1 MQTEAQPTRTRIL
14 NAAREIFSE
23 NGFHSASMKAICKSC
38 AISPGTLYHHFISKE
53 ALIQAII
60 LQDQERALA
69 RFREPIEGIHFVD
82 YMVESIVSLTHEA
95 FGQRAL
101 VVEIMAE
108 GMRNPQVAAML
119 KNKHM
124 TITEFVAQRMRD
136 AQQKGEIS
144 PDINTAM
151 TSRLLLDL
159 TYGVLADL
167 GDIANNFAFAMGAL
181 FLLSYYTDVAGVGAA
196 AAGTMLLLVR
206 VFDAFADVFA
216 GRVVDS
222 VNTRWGK
229 FRPFLLFGTAPLMIF
244 SVLVFWVPTDWSH
257 GSKVVYAYLTY
268 MGLGLCYSLVN
279 IPYGSLA
286 TAMTQQPQSR
296 ARLGAARGI
305 AASLTFVCLAFLI
318 GPSIKNSS
326 PEEMVSV
333 YHFWTIVLAI
343 AGMVLYFIC
352 FKSTRENVVRIVAQP
367 SLKISLQTLKR
378 NRPLFMLCI
387 GALCVLISTFAV
399 SASSLF
405 YVRYVLNDTGLFTVL
420 VLVQNLVGT
429 VASAPLVPGMVARI
443 GKKNTFLIGALL
455 GTCGYLLFF
464 WVSVWSLPVALVAL
478 AIASIGQGVTMTV
491 MWALEAD
498 TVEYGEYLTG
508 VRIEGLTYSLFSFTR
523 KCGQAIGGSIPAFI
537 LGLSGYIANQV
548 QTPEVIM
555 GIRTSIALVPCGF
568 MLLAFVIIWFY
579 PLTDKKFKEIV
590 VEIDNRKKV
599 QQQLISDITN

>member
-1 MQTEAQPTRTRIL
+1 MNQQLSWRT
-14 NAAREIFSE
+14 
-23 NGFHSASMKAICKSC
+23 
-38 AISPGTLYHHFISKE
+38 
-53 ALIQAII
+53 
-60 LQDQERALA
+60 
-69 RFREPIEGIHFVD
+69 
-82 YMVESIVSLTHEA
+82 IVGYS
-95 FGQRAL
+95 
-101 VVEIMAE
+101 
-108 GMRNPQVAAML
+108 
-119 KNKHM
+119 
-124 TITEFVAQRMRD
+124 
-136 AQQKGEIS
+136 
-144 PDINTAM
+144 
-151 TSRLLLDL
+151 
-159 TYGVLADL
+159 L
-167 GDIANNFAFAMGAL
+167 GDVANNFAFAMGAL

-257 GSKVVYAYLTY
+257 SSKVVYAYLTY

-367 SLKISLQTLKR
+367 SLKISLH
-378 NRPLFMLCI
+378 
-387 GALCVLISTFAV
+387 
-399 SASSLF
+399 
-405 YVRYVLNDTGLFTVL
+405 TVL

-590 VEIDNRKKV
+590 VEIDNRKKM

>member
-1 MQTEAQPTRTRIL
+1 MNQQLSWRT
-14 NAAREIFSE
+14 
-23 NGFHSASMKAICKSC
+23 
-38 AISPGTLYHHFISKE
+38 
-53 ALIQAII
+53 
-60 LQDQERALA
+60 
-69 RFREPIEGIHFVD
+69 
-82 YMVESIVSLTHEA
+82 IVGYS
-95 FGQRAL
+95 
-101 VVEIMAE
+101 
-108 GMRNPQVAAML
+108 
-119 KNKHM
+119 
-124 TITEFVAQRMRD
+124 
-136 AQQKGEIS
+136 
-144 PDINTAM
+144 
-151 TSRLLLDL
+151 
-159 TYGVLADL
+159 L
-167 GDIANNFAFAMGAL
+167 GDVANNFAFAMGAL

-367 SLKISLQTLKR
+367 S
-378 NRPLFMLCI
+378 F
-387 GALCVLISTFAV
+387 
-399 SASSLF
+399 
-405 YVRYVLNDTGLFTVL
+405 
-420 VLVQNLVGT
+420 
-429 VASAPLVPGMVARI
+429 
-443 GKKNTFLIGALL
+443 
-455 GTCGYLLFF
+455 
-464 WVSVWSLPVALVAL
+464 
-478 AIASIGQGVTMTV
+478 
-491 MWALEAD
+491 

>member
-1 MQTEAQPTRTRIL
+1 MKNRSREANNESTTLWRT
-14 NAAREIFSE
+14 
-23 NGFHSASMKAICKSC
+23 
-38 AISPGTLYHHFISKE
+38 
-53 ALIQAII
+53 
-60 LQDQERALA
+60 
-69 RFREPIEGIHFVD
+69 
-82 YMVESIVSLTHEA
+82 IVGYS
-95 FGQRAL
+95 
-101 VVEIMAE
+101 
-108 GMRNPQVAAML
+108 
-119 KNKHM
+119 
-124 TITEFVAQRMRD
+124 
-136 AQQKGEIS
+136 
-144 PDINTAM
+144 
-151 TSRLLLDL
+151 
-159 TYGVLADL
+159 L
-167 GDIANNFAFAMGAL
+167 GDVANNFAFAMGAL

-196 AAGTMLLLVR
+196 TAGTMLLLVR

-268 MGLGLCYSLVN
+268 MGLGLCWHGEYSLWFTCYRDDPTTT
-279 IPYGSLA
+279 IPRPSGRGSW
-286 TAMTQQPQSR
+286 
-296 ARLGAARGI
+296 I

-367 SLKISLQTLKR
+367 SLNISLQTLKR

-443 GKKNTFLIGALL
+443 GK
-455 GTCGYLLFF
+455 
-464 WVSVWSLPVALVAL
+464 
-478 AIASIGQGVTMTV
+478 
-491 MWALEAD
+491 
-498 TVEYGEYLTG
+498 
-508 VRIEGLTYSLFSFTR
+508 RIPS
-523 KCGQAIGGSIPAFI
+523 
-537 LGLSGYIANQV
+537 
-548 QTPEVIM
+548 
-555 GIRTSIALVPCGF
+555 
-568 MLLAFVIIWFY
+568 
-579 PLTDKKFKEIV
+579 
-590 VEIDNRKKV
+590 
-599 QQQLISDITN
+599 

>member
-1 MQTEAQPTRTRIL
+1 MNQQLSWR
-14 NAAREIFSE
+14 
-23 NGFHSASMKAICKSC
+23 AIVGYS
-38 AISPGTLYHHFISKE
+38 
-53 ALIQAII
+53 
-60 LQDQERALA
+60 
-69 RFREPIEGIHFVD
+69 
-82 YMVESIVSLTHEA
+82 
-95 FGQRAL
+95 
-101 VVEIMAE
+101 
-108 GMRNPQVAAML
+108 
-119 KNKHM
+119 
-124 TITEFVAQRMRD
+124 
-136 AQQKGEIS
+136 
-144 PDINTAM
+144 
-151 TSRLLLDL
+151 
-159 TYGVLADL
+159 L
-167 GDIANNFAFAMGAL
+167 GDVANNFAFAMGAL

-257 GSKVVYAYLTY
+257 SSKVVYAYLTY
-268 MGLGLCYSLVN
+268 MGLGLCYRDDPTTT
-279 IPYGSLA
+279 IPRPSG
-286 TAMTQQPQSR
+286 
-296 ARLGAARGI
+296 RGI

-405 YVRYVLNDTGLFTVL
+405 YMRYVLNDTGLFTVL

-537 LGLSGYIANQV
+537 LGLSGYIANQA

-599 QQQLISDITN
+599 QQQLINDITS

>member
-1 MQTEAQPTRTRIL
+1 MNQQLSWRT
-14 NAAREIFSE
+14 
-23 NGFHSASMKAICKSC
+23 
-38 AISPGTLYHHFISKE
+38 
-53 ALIQAII
+53 
-60 LQDQERALA
+60 
-69 RFREPIEGIHFVD
+69 
-82 YMVESIVSLTHEA
+82 IVGYS
-95 FGQRAL
+95 
-101 VVEIMAE
+101 
-108 GMRNPQVAAML
+108 
-119 KNKHM
+119 
-124 TITEFVAQRMRD
+124 
-136 AQQKGEIS
+136 
-144 PDINTAM
+144 
-151 TSRLLLDL
+151 
-159 TYGVLADL
+159 L
-167 GDIANNFAFAMGAL
+167 GDVANNFAFAMGAL

-244 SVLVFWVPTDWSH
+244 SVLVFWVLTDWSH

-367 SLKISLQTLKR
+367 SLNISLQTLKR

-405 YVRYVLNDTGLFTVL
+405 YVR
-420 VLVQNLVGT
+420 
-429 VASAPLVPGMVARI
+429 
-443 GKKNTFLIGALL
+443 
-455 GTCGYLLFF
+455 
-464 WVSVWSLPVALVAL
+464 
-478 AIASIGQGVTMTV
+478 
-491 MWALEAD
+491 
-498 TVEYGEYLTG
+498 
-508 VRIEGLTYSLFSFTR
+508 
-523 KCGQAIGGSIPAFI
+523 
-537 LGLSGYIANQV
+537 
-548 QTPEVIM
+548 
-555 GIRTSIALVPCGF
+555 
-568 MLLAFVIIWFY
+568 
-579 PLTDKKFKEIV
+579 
-590 VEIDNRKKV
+590 
-599 QQQLISDITN
+599 